1 MKNRKFSTA
10 LWVLNCDADFEH
22 EGIQGDASF
31 TGNGVDLVIP
41 MGCLLDREPVNGV
54 TIHNADPIEAP
65 AAFGF
70 CQTGERITLI
80 DLSTPGP
87 GFSAPGTE
95 REDLRAASA
104 IVCKTAFLQPN
115 PVVRSLTL
123 KVSGLWRWTGEGF
136 GKVESRYKSRRWMST
151 SAIWSSEDCGELPL
165 FNKDGVE
172 ITLQPVITKKG
183 GHLPRQE
190 FSVKEDV
197 HLRFEIDDN
206 PMPLDSAMDKWVY
219 PMWKMLTF
227 CMGFRCSID
236 VIKIQTADGHG
247 ASCFLPLIEGEEEP
261 GNRQLDCMPLPYSYI
276 SKELPDIFERWL
288 NLDGDARRAA
298 TILIGVQGNK
308 GISLLDSMFATISG
322 AFEAV
327 SRVGEK
333 TKDIENSRYKR
344 IVGQLKKC
352 LSNQEDA
359 DWVVGKL
366 NNIPPA
372 SYYANALMKKLGV
385 FSEYVTPDKE
395 RFLRDLRHNRNAYI
409 HQTSTL
415 DDKSKTLS
423 DMELYSLAM
432 AIKVLC
438 YGAIMTQLGL
448 DASAILKQF
457 KATHFCQ
464 TEVHLARKMYSLQED
479 GINR

>member
-1 MKNRKFSTA
+1 
-10 LWVLNCDADFEH
+10 
-22 EGIQGDASF
+22 
-31 TGNGVDLVIP
+31 
-41 MGCLLDREPVNGV
+41 
-54 TIHNADPIEAP
+54 
-65 AAFGF
+65 
-70 CQTGERITLI
+70 
-80 DLSTPGP
+80 
-87 GFSAPGTE
+87 
-95 REDLRAASA
+95 
-104 IVCKTAFLQPN
+104 
-115 PVVRSLTL
+115 
-123 KVSGLWRWTGEGF
+123 
-136 GKVESRYKSRRWMST
+136 
-151 SAIWSSEDCGELPL
+151 
-165 FNKDGVE
+165 
-172 ITLQPVITKKG
+172 
-183 GHLPRQE
+183 
-190 FSVKEDV
+190 
-197 HLRFEIDDN
+197 
-206 PMPLDSAMDKWVY
+206 
-219 PMWKMLTF
+219 
-227 CMGFRCSID
+227 
-236 VIKIQTADGHG
+236 
-247 ASCFLPLIEGEEEP
+247 
-261 GNRQLDCMPLPYSYI
+261 MPLPYSYI

-308 GISLLDSMFATISG
+308 GVSLLDSMFATISG

-385 FSEYVTPDKE
+385 FSEYVIPDKE

-438 YGAIMTQLGL
+438 YGTIMTQLGL

-464 TEVHLARKMYSLQED
+464 TEVHLARKMYPLQED